1 MKQIN
6 TNQHSFLQLGVA
18 LALILCRRSCPWP
31 AEAGFHA
38 PRIADWL
45 PDDETFMVESETN
58 RRIFGVRIGY
68 KPLHLKEPFCKSKVY
83 GSFIGNVAKI
93 YNNRKCDNKNLCHR
107 PSK

>member
-18 LALILCRRSCPWP
+18 LALILVLLK
-31 AEAGFHA
+31 AGFHA
-38 PRIADWL
+38 TRIADWL

-68 KPLHLKEPFCKSKVY
+68 KPLHPKEPFCKSKVY
-83 GSFIGNVAKI
+83 GSFIGK
-93 YNNRKCDNKNLCHR
+93 
-107 PSK
+107 